1 MPTISIYHQ
10 DFEHLLGRAATI
22 EEIEAQLPLV
32 KGELKD
38 HNPTS
43 GEIRIELQDSNRPD
57 LWSVEGITRQIRSS
71 LEGHPVQYPFFRSKS
86 RPKRCITVAA
96 GMEKVRPF
104 VAACTALN
112 YKVTEEGLAQLIQA
126 QEKLADLYGHKRRSV
141 SIGLY
146 RLNLIQFPVTY
157 GLIKPQEAR
166 FVPLGFSE
174 KLTLQDILAIHPKGM
189 EFGSIL
195 AGHDSLPL
203 LWDKEGQ
210 VLSFP
215 PIINS
220 QEIGEVHPGD
230 TELLIEVTGSD
241 FRMVLL
247 TLNIFAA
254 NLTDRGASIEPVE
267 VAYPYATEFGKTV
280 RTPCDFTK
288 VQQVSV
294 HTIESAL
301 GLPLG
306 AEAIKKALI
315 NYGYEV
321 KAGQRK
327 LALRLPCYRNDFM
340 HAVDIAEDV
349 AISRGYESF
358 TPLMPAQFTVGALS
372 SLETTSDHI
381 RDHMVGLGYQEI
393 ISNILMSSEDLV
405 DRMRLTDQDPG
416 KFVEVDNV
424 MSQNFSCLRPWVIPS
439 LLRVETASPRTFYP
453 HRLFELGEVVVPDLG
468 QELGSRTFTKLGAII
483 AHPTSSF
490 SEAHTSLDQL
500 MYHLVRAYTLEP
512 TNHLSFLD
520 GRVGTIICEGQTIG
534 IIGELHPEVLEA
546 WQINMPVALFELEIE
561 PLIEKGWG
569 KPSSRTAR

>member
-10 DFEHLLGRAATI
+10 DFERLLGRAATV
-22 EEIEAQLPLV
+22 EEIEARLPLV

-38 HNPTS
+38 HTPTS
-43 GEIRIELQDSNRPD
+43 GELRIELQDSNRPD
-57 LWSVEGITRQIRSS
+57 LWSVEGITRQIRSA
-71 LEGHPVQYPFFRSKS
+71 LEGCPAQYPFLRTKS
-86 RPKRCITVAA
+86 RPKRRIMVAA
-96 GMEKVRPF
+96 GMENVRPF
-104 VAACTALN
+104 VAACTAVS
-112 YKVTEEGLAQLIQA
+112 YRVTEDGLTQLIQA
-126 QEKLADLYGHKRRSV
+126 QEKLADIYGHKRRSV

-146 RLNLIQFPVTY
+146 RLNPIQFPVTY
-157 GLIKPQEAR
+157 GLVKPQEAR

-220 QEIGEVHPGD
+220 QEIGEVRPGD
-230 TELLIEVTGSD
+230 AELLIEVTGTD
-241 FRMVLL
+241 LRMVLL

-254 NLTDRGASIEPVE
+254 NLADRGASIEPIE
-267 VAYPYATEFGKTV
+267 VAYPYATEFGRTV
-280 RTPCDFTK
+280 RTPCEFTQ
-288 VQQVSV
+288 VQRISV
-294 HTIESAL
+294 HAIESAL

-306 AEAIKKALI
+306 TEAIKQALTS
-315 NYGYEV
+315 YGYEV
-321 KAGQRK
+321 KASQRK

-340 HAVDIAEDV
+340 HAVDVAEDV

-372 SLETTSDHI
+372 PIETISDHI

-393 ISNILMSSEDLV
+393 ISNILMSPEDLV
-405 DRMRLTDQDPG
+405 DRMRLRIGDPG
-416 KFVEVDNV
+416 QFVEIDNV
-424 MSQNFSCLRPWVIPS
+424 MSQNFSCLRSWMIPS

-453 HRLFELGEVVVPDLG
+453 HRLFELGEVAVPDLG
-468 QELGSRTFTKLGAII
+468 QELGSRTLTKLGALI

-490 SEAHTSLDQL
+490 SEVHTSLDQL
-500 MYHLVRAYTLEP
+500 MYHLVRTYTLEP
-512 TNHLSFLD
+512 TSHGSFLE
-520 GRVGTIICEGQTIG
+520 GRVGKIICEGQTIG
-534 IIGELHPEVLEA
+534 LIGELHPEVLEA
-546 WQINMPVALFELEIE
+546 WQINMPVALFELEVE
-561 PLIEKGWG
+561 PLSEGG
-569 KPSSRTAR
+569 